1 MSFDSTFDLSLDDEL
16 DGFDPLAD
24 DGADE
29 DDELEGGETAPIS
42 AAVDAAAG
50 GAAAAGA
57 VAAGATENAQV
68 AHADERT
75 AAERIDALFES
86 MAPRRKVLL
95 GILAYVSDGMKPVAE
110 VNAEVDR
117 LQEDNYSVYSAADL
131 CKLLEGAGAI
141 ERVTA
146 EGTPADEVETEPK
159 TVVVDGIE
167 YIEAAEPVEIFW
179 QITED
184 GQAKLDSDKPVDR
197 MRELFERDEKYAV
210 IYKRI
215 LTLCAAEGGAT
226 TPDINS
232 AVDDDPLVQ
241 KPRLYA
247 PHFVDLL
254 EKCDA
259 LEWRKAWYTT
269 EVGRAGLEI
278 LADVEDAPAE
288 GDAAGE
294 PAATASAAETANTK
308 EN

>member
-1 MSFDSTFDLSLDDEL
+1 MSFDSKFDLTLDAGYD
-16 DGFDPLAD
+16 DFDPLED
-24 DGADE
+24 VGEDE
-29 DDELEGGETAPIS
+29 DEEGAEHTAVS
-42 AAVDAAAG
+42 AATDAPDAIEQAPAAD
-50 GAAAAGA
+50 A
-57 VAAGATENAQV
+57 
-68 AHADERT
+68 RT
-75 AAERIDALFES
+75 PQERIDDLFKS

-95 GILAYVSDGMKPVAE
+95 GILACVSEGRKPVAE

-117 LQEDNYSVYSAADL
+117 LQEDNFSVYSAANL
-131 CKLLEGAGAI
+131 CTLLEKAGAI

-146 EGTPADEVETEPK
+146 EGQPADEVETEPK
-159 TVVVDGIE
+159 TVVVDGVE
-167 YIEAAEPVEIFW
+167 YLEAAEPVEIFW
-179 QITED
+179 RITD
-184 GQAKLDSDKPVDR
+184 AGQEKLASDNPADR
-197 MRELFERDEKYAV
+197 LRELLAKDEQYAV

-226 TPDINS
+226 TPSINS

-269 EVGRAGLEI
+269 EIGQQGLAA
-278 LADVEDAPAE
+278 LADVED
-288 GDAAGE
+288 DAQTQTE
-294 PAATASAAETANTK
+294 

>member
-50 GAAAAGA
+50 TAVARA
-57 VAAGATENAQV
+57 VAAGTAENAQV

-95 GILAYVSDGMKPVAE
+95 GILAYVSGGMKPVAE

-294 PAATASAAETANTK
+294 PNAAASAAETADTK

>member
-50 GAAAAGA
+50 TAVARA
-57 VAAGATENAQV
+57 VAAGTAENAQV

-294 PAATASAAETANTK
+294 PNAAASAAETADTK